1 MERSLVLLKPD
12 AVQRGLAGNIISR
25 FEAKGLKIVG
35 MKMRTFPAEL
45 LEKHYAVHNERPFFR
60 GLVEFMS
67 SGPVVALALEGK
79 DAITVIRSMVGKTNS
94 REAAPGTIRGDLGM
108 SFSNNL
114 VHASDAPETA
124 EFELG
129 LWFADSSEISDWTPV
144 TEPWVY
150 NVAEELGG

>member
-45 LEKHYAVHNERPFFR
+45 LEKHYEVHNERPFFR

-79 DAITVIRSMVGKTNS
+79 DAIAVIRSMVGKTNS

-114 VHASDAPETA
+114 VHASDAVDTA
-124 EFELG
+124 KFELG
-129 LWFADSSEISDWTPV
+129 LWFGDAAELSDWTPV

-150 NVAEELGG
+150 NVAEELNA

>member
-12 AVQRGLAGNIISR
+12 AVQRGLVGTILAR
-25 FEAKGLKIVG
+25 FEAKGLKLVG
-35 MKMRTFPAEL
+35 MKMRTFPASL
-45 LEKHYAVHNERPFFR
+45 LEQHYEVHKARPFFK

-79 DAITVIRSMVGKTNS
+79 DAIAVIRSMVGKTNS

-114 VHASDAPETA
+114 VHASDGADTA
-124 EFELG
+124 KFELG
-129 LWFADSSEISDWTPV
+129 LWFADQAELSNWTPV
-144 TEPWVY
+144 SEPWVY
-150 NVAEELGG
+150 NVAEELGR